1 MTSSNKNNF
10 SRGELLFLF
19 LTMVILPGIFMQ
31 HGFAFFEQ
39 QQKTQII
46 EQYTGELQKPIQE
59 LKAYRDNE
67 SFWCLTLSDAYR
79 SSPNPAS
86 FAERVEK
93 LSSITGEPLQYVVWK
108 GKTKLVVSN
117 FLSAAEKK
125 SWKSL
130 INNLHD
136 ARFNSNKA
144 EKVIAEKSV
153 QALIGQH
160 YIGDNLQF
168 PSSTNKPRLLITD
181 SAGRKPLVWVDY
193 GSRISAMV
201 FFRPDVV
208 NKDHRP
214 KLLID
219 RYQKE
224 GYQQIIIN
232 PGNLAR
238 LPAAHADKLKYA
250 YLQHVKTGKESFH
263 WQDIV
268 ITITATTSNEC
279 IACYKDI
286 KGLSINAGKKALF
299 ISLLAIFVTIILIRS
314 GKISIQP
321 GNVSIITQLTLLLFI
336 SAGIPL
342 MSLGLVAM
350 DHLQRKREHLIKM
363 AYQKCIEYSQ
373 DIDKRSLTEF
383 SQVLIRAQD
392 GTKEF
397 IRHKTTKAPEREIVK
412 SAFAALHPA
421 KSEFRAV
428 ASSGQY
434 LLSLGG
440 YFNNGR
446 FNKFSNSDES
456 DPIGK
461 PTQFS
466 QELKVLN
473 DLGSYYLTFINK
485 EQIDPKRFTEIELL
499 TEMFYQK
506 SIAEIMHDLVM
517 IDSSIAH
524 LGWGN
529 TAFPVF
535 ASTISLNKTSEH
547 KDYFLLIPFNPRKI
561 SREYFL
567 RQADNLVRN
576 QFGLKI
582 FITDGAVILPNELH
596 IYKIPELA
604 AMFSRLGSNPA
615 NEPQTGQFEGEN
627 YIFAGF
633 MGQFL
638 EQYSILALSPMAKI
652 EEEINKERNFVLY
665 SGITA
670 FTILLSITL
679 LFGHSFIFPL
689 SQLQKG
695 AIAVEQRNFSFQLPA
710 LSNDEFGD
718 MGKIFNKSISELE
731 ELSIASIVQGR
742 LMPAHVIDAGQF
754 DIFGKSIPMAD
765 LGGDYFDYFVTD
777 QDHFSVLLG
786 DVAGHG
792 VGASLIMAMAKAGII
807 CSEKHLS
814 EPALILGNL
823 HQMIC
828 ATRSKTQRKVMT
840 FQYLHLN
847 KKSGVGKYAN
857 AGGCSPILVSTN
869 EGRAT
874 EITQSAPVL
883 GGFKNSKFNET
894 SITLNKGEAM
904 VFYTDGIIEVQNPAG
919 QELGYERFKEM
930 LLANYSTNA
939 QEYYN
944 AVFAAYLQWLGSGSP
959 QDDLTMIIVVHT

>member
-1 MTSSNKNNF
+1 MTSRNKNNL
-10 SRGELLFLF
+10 SRAEALFLF
-19 LTMVILPGIFMQ
+19 LTMIIIPGIFMQ
-31 HGFAFFEQ
+31 QGFTYFEQ
-39 QQKTQII
+39 QRKTQII
-46 EQYTGELQKPIQE
+46 EQYTGELLKPIQE

-67 SFWCLTLSDAYR
+67 SFWCLTLSDVYR

-86 FAERVEK
+86 FTERVEK
-93 LSSITGEPLQYVVWK
+93 LSRITGEPLQYVVWK
-108 GKTKLVVSN
+108 GKTKIVASN
-117 FLSAAEKK
+117 FLSAKEMKN
-125 SWKSL
+125 WKNL

-136 ARFNSNKA
+136 ARFYQNKA
-144 EKVIAEKSV
+144 ERDIAEKSV

-160 YIGDNLQF
+160 YIGDNLQY
-168 PSSTNKPRLLITD
+168 PAGTSKPRLLIPD
-181 SAGRKPLVWVDY
+181 SAGRKPLIWVDY
-193 GSRISAMV
+193 GSRLSALV
-201 FFRPDVV
+201 FFRPDVI
-208 NKDHRP
+208 NKDHRA

-232 PGNLAR
+232 PGNLAQ
-238 LPAAHADKLKYA
+238 LPTAHADKLKQA
-250 YLQHVKTGKESFH
+250 YRQHMKTGNESFH

-268 ITITATTSNEC
+268 ITITATSRSEC
-279 IACYKDI
+279 IACYKEI
-286 KGLSINAGKKALF
+286 KGITANAGKKALF
-299 ISLLAIFVTIILIRS
+299 FSLLAIFIAIILIRS

-321 GNVSIITQLTLLLFI
+321 GNVSILTQLILLLFI

-342 MSLGLVAM
+342 MSLGLVAIE
-350 DHLQRKREHLIKM
+350 HLQSKREHLIKM

-383 SQVLIRAQD
+383 SQVLIRSQD

-397 IRHKTTKAPEREIVK
+397 FKHKAANAPEREILR
-412 SAFAALHPA
+412 SAFEPLHPA
-421 KSEFRAV
+421 KTEFRAV
-428 ASSGQY
+428 ASSGKY

-440 YFNNGR
+440 YFKNGI
-446 FNKFSNSDES
+446 FHKFSSTDKL

-461 PTQFS
+461 STQFS

-473 DLGSYYLTFINK
+473 DLGSYYLTFLNK
-485 EQIDPKRFTEIELL
+485 GQIDPGRYTEIELL

-506 SIAEIMHDLVM
+506 SITEIMHDLVM

-535 ASTISLNKTSEH
+535 ASVIALNQSLNQ
-547 KDYFLLIPFNPRKI
+547 KDYFILIPYNPRKI
-561 SREYFL
+561 SREYII
-567 RQADNLVRN
+567 RQADNLARN
-576 QFGLKI
+576 QFGLKL
-582 FITDGAVILPNELH
+582 FFTEGVTILPGGSH
-596 IYKIPELA
+596 IFDVPELS

-615 NEPQTGQFEGEN
+615 NEVQTGEFEGES

-633 MGQFL
+633 KGQFL
-638 EQYSILALSPMAKI
+638 DYYSILALSPMAEI
-652 EEEINKERNFVLY
+652 EKEISKERAFVLY

-670 FTILLSITL
+670 FVILFSITL

-689 SQLQKG
+689 SQLQRG
-695 AIAVEQRNFSFQLPA
+695 ANAVEQRDFSFQLPA
-710 LSNDEFGD
+710 LSNDEFGEL
-718 MGKIFNKSISELE
+718 GKIFNKSISELE
-731 ELSIASIVQGR
+731 ELSIASIVQGH
-742 LMPAHVIDAGQF
+742 LMPAHVIDAGNF
-754 DIFGKSIPMAD
+754 DIFGKSVPMAD

-777 QDHFSVLLG
+777 QQHFSVLLG

-814 EPALILGNL
+814 EPAVILGKL

-847 KKSGVGKYAN
+847 KNTGVGKYAN
-857 AGGCSPILVSTN
+857 AGGCSPILVNSN

-883 GGFKNSKFNET
+883 GGFKNSRFNET

-919 QELGYERFKEM
+919 QELGYERFKEI
-930 LLANYSTNA
+930 LSASYSNNA

-944 AVFAAYLQWLGSGSP
+944 AVFAAYVKWLGNGLP
-959 QDDLTMIIVVHT
+959 QDDLTMIIVVHK